1 MTLMIA
7 CCVAIETKSSDST
20 LEACRLTKQ
29 VFFPCPLRA
38 MPRPLSYEQH
48 WLNYGRRGLSA
59 GEVFFGGDDEADEA
73 SSALSYER
81 DELSSYLA
89 GRRVAPVNYV
99 HEQAEQPVHRV
110 SKRAAQR
117 QLAKHVAVKAN
128 LVAFA
133 RGHLTTVADALLP
146 FTTQSAPNSAAPSP
160 RPAAT
165 CSPPSAG
172 QRQSRLAPWG
182 SSDDDADEGTSFAA
196 NSVRSHP
203 ATCTCLACVER
214 SIRRSVAAND
224 LGNYGDFLAANSE
237 RLHRAMA
244 QQGGRGPPSVR
255 SAADSHHAFPPATW
269 HYLQA
274 PSDDASG
281 YYQVSVSNG
290 RSSATPTTVGDN
302 GKGHTPGRH
311 QDEADEDGELESDEE
326 CVDEDEEHLPRY
338 VLQRYSQLSNL
349 RGKTLSRAVRALA
362 AEFARP
368 VHARAASKAG
378 GPVALAAVADPRVA
392 LAVTVAEMG
401 ERLPGGKR
409 RPLSARLAEGLRD
422 VLDGARQQ
430 RVGRAADPDDDSDE
444 QEEGARA
451 AARRRAH
458 AAVLQEVRSASAVG
472 AGVQGVGSSK
482 GIGRAHEAA
491 GAGAGSALATRMSTG
506 GAAVPKPGAAKVGLS
521 SMGRAKA
528 VNAGGKEEG
537 YAARAALSDSSEDEF
552 SRRVTDAGAGMAQ
565 QRQRVTEAMS
575 HTLRSLGGAPPV
587 RVPVVVVEDSDED
600 QDQREHVTARAS
612 SRSKALRLSRS
623 AATTPRSPGRQA
635 NRSTGGSAV
644 GTGSSGWFLTRELKG
659 GSDGS
664 SEEDVRRAAGGR
676 DAAPRGQ
683 QEALAD
689 AWEQRAR
696 RALSLGGVLV
706 RPASAS
712 PRMQKTAGVAGAA
725 AAAQTPLQQ
734 QQMRSMAGGKG
745 SRGGAARQLT
755 FAGDAS
761 SSSAA
766 STAVYGS
773 DVTSAADAARLRSE
787 VAAARTRAL
796 SLGPEAL
803 SYDEV
808 RLLSGAGA
816 VHPTPGSPGA
826 AARAAM
832 RATWAPVSEEDYARM
847 ALALGHMGSLT
858 SRISA
863 PPDRPP
869 SARGGQG
876 TGGGRGVGAAS
887 PQGDG
892 GKGQWAQRAFGHVS
906 GGGAD

>member
-1 MTLMIA
+1 M
-7 CCVAIETKSSDST
+7 
-20 LEACRLTKQ
+20 
-29 VFFPCPLRA
+29 
-38 MPRPLSYEQH
+38 
-48 WLNYGRRGLSA
+48 
-59 GEVFFGGDDEADEA
+59 GGDDEADEA

-89 GRRVAPVNYV
+89 GHRVAPVNYV
-99 HEQAEQPVHRV
+99 PEEAEQPVYRV

-133 RGHLTTVADALLP
+133 RGHLTTVTDALIP
-146 FTTQSAPNSAAPSP
+146 FATQSAPNSAAPSP

-165 CSPPSAG
+165 FSPVSAG
-172 QRQSRLAPWG
+172 RRPSRLAPWG
-182 SSDDDADEGTSFAA
+182 SSDDEADEGASSAA
-196 NSVRSHP
+196 SIRSHP
-203 ATCTCLACVER
+203 ATCTCLACVDR

-224 LGNYGDFLAANSE
+224 LGSYGDFLAANSE
-237 RLHRAMA
+237 RLHRAMG
-244 QQGGRGPPSVR
+244 QQAGSGPPSVR
-255 SAADSHHAFPPATW
+255 SAADSHHAFPPAPW

-290 RSSATPTTVGDN
+290 RSNGTPTTVGGN
-302 GKGHTPGRH
+302 GNGHTSGRH
-311 QDEADEDGELESDEE
+311 QDEADGDSGPETGEDVDD
-326 CVDEDEEHLPRY
+326 DEDEEHLPRY

-362 AEFARP
+362 AEVARP
-368 VHARAASKAG
+368 AHARAASKPS
-378 GPVALAAVADPRVA
+378 GPVALHAVADPRVA

-430 RVGRAADPDDDSDE
+430 RAGRAADPDDDSDE
-444 QEEGARA
+444 QEEGART

-458 AAVLQEVRSASAVG
+458 AAVLQEVRSASGMG
-472 AGVQGVGSSK
+472 AGGQGVSSSK
-482 GIGRAHEAA
+482 GSGRGHEV
-491 GAGAGSALATRMSTG
+491 AGAGSALATRMSTA
-506 GAAVPKPGAAKVGLS
+506 GAAVPKPGAAKVVRSPMGGL
-521 SMGRAKA
+521 KA
-528 VNAGGKEEG
+528 GGAGKEEG

-552 SRRVTDAGAGMAQ
+552 SRRVTDAGPGMAQ

-575 HTLRSLGGAPPV
+575 HTLRGLGVAPPV
-587 RVPVVVVEDSDED
+587 RVPPVVVEDSDED
-600 QDQREHVTARAS
+600 QGQHEHMTARAPS
-612 SRSKALRLSRS
+612 TARSQALRLSRS
-623 AATTPRSPGRQA
+623 AAATPRSAGRHA
-635 NRSTGGSAV
+635 TSSTGGSAV

-664 SEEDVRRAAGGR
+664 SGEDVRRAAGGR
-676 DAAPRGQ
+676 DVAHRGQ

-689 AWEQRAR
+689 AWEERAS

-706 RPASAS
+706 RRATTS
-712 PRMQKTAGVAGAA
+712 PRMQKTAGVAGVA
-725 AAAQTPLQQ
+725 AAAQSPLQQ
-734 QQMRSMAGGKG
+734 HQEGSMAGGKS
-745 SRGGAARQLT
+745 SRGGVARQLK

-766 STAVYGS
+766 STAVYGN
-773 DVTSAADAARLRSE
+773 DVTPAADAAQRRSE
-787 VAAARTRAL
+787 VAAAQTRAL
-796 SLGPEAL
+796 RLGPEAL

-816 VHPTPGSPGA
+816 VHSTPGSPGA
-826 AARAAM
+826 AVRAAM
-832 RATWAPVSEEDYARM
+832 RATWAPVSGEDYARM

-858 SRISA
+858 ARISA

-876 TGGGRGVGAAS
+876 AGGGRGVVAACS
-887 PQGDG
+887 QGDV

-906 GGGAD
+906 GGGGD